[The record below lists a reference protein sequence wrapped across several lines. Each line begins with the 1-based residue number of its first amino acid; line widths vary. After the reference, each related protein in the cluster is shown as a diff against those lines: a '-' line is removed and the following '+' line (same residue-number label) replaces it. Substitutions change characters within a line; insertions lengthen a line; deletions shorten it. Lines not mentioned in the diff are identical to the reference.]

1 VRKEL
6 PLSTSQ
12 RSVRDFYESFPCG
25 GEEQTGDRRSAL
37 LPWWVETLALDKA
50 EGRVLEIACGTGLDL
65 AFLAESADE
74 AVGLD
79 GAQRPLRVAER
90 RLEGRTNVRFSVG
103 DAARLPF
110 RDESFDGIWCIG
122 ALHHMPAW
130 RQAVAEAGRV
140 LRPGGTFRFL
150 VYRRWAL
157 QTLVFAIGHTLR
169 PLAKRRL
176 GSDKAVGRR
185 TASIAEF
192 TLLPVVHLFPEQTW
206 LQEVRTNGMQIEHVE
221 RRDAWFPLDRV
232 IPGLAKSDALSQQL
246 GRSLIVEAC
255 KAA

>member
-1 VRKEL
+1 MRKEL

-12 RSVRDFYESFPCG
+12 RSVREFYESFPCG
-25 GEEQTGDRRSAL
+25 GEEQAGDRRSAL
-37 LPWWVETLALDKA
+37 LPWWVDTLALDKA
-50 EGRVLEIACGTGLDL
+50 AGRVLEIACGTGLDL

-90 RLEGRTNVRFSVG
+90 RLEARANVRFSVG

-110 RDESFDGIWCIG
+110 RDGSFDGIWCIG
-122 ALHHMPAW
+122 ALHRMPAW
-130 RQAVAEAGRV
+130 RQAVAEVGRV
-140 LRPGGTFRFL
+140 LSPGGTFRFM
-150 VYRRWAL
+150 VYRKWAL
-157 QTLVFAIGHTLR
+157 QTLVFAAEHALR

-176 GSDKAVGRR
+176 GSERAVGRR
-185 TASIAEF
+185 TASIAEV
-192 TLLPVVHLFPEQTW
+192 TLLPMVQMLPEQTW
-206 LQEVRTNGMQIEHVE
+206 LREVRTNGMNITRVE

-232 IPGLAKSDALSQQL
+232 VPRLANSDALADRF
-246 GRSLIVEAC
+246 GRFLIVEAQ

>member
-1 VRKEL
+1 
-6 PLSTSQ
+6 
-12 RSVRDFYESFPCG
+12 
-25 GEEQTGDRRSAL
+25 
-37 LPWWVETLALDKA
+37 
-50 EGRVLEIACGTGLDL
+50 VLEVACGTGLDL
-65 AFLAESADE
+65 ALLAESADQ

-90 RLEGRTNVRFSVG
+90 RLEARTNVRFSVG

-110 RDESFDGIWCIG
+110 RDASFDSIWCIG

-130 RQAVAEAGRV
+130 RQAVAEVGRV

-150 VYRRWAL
+150 VYRKWAL
-157 QTLVFAIGHTLR
+157 QTLVFAAGHALR
-169 PLAKRRL
+169 PLAEPWL
-176 GSDKAVGRR
+176 GSNNAVGRR

-192 TLLPVVHLFPEQTW
+192 TLLPVVHLLPEQTW
-206 LQEVRTNGMQIEHVE
+206 LREVRTNGMRIEHVE

-232 IPGLAKSDALSQQL
+232 LPRLANSHSLDDRF
-246 GRSLIVEAC
+246 GRFLIVEAW